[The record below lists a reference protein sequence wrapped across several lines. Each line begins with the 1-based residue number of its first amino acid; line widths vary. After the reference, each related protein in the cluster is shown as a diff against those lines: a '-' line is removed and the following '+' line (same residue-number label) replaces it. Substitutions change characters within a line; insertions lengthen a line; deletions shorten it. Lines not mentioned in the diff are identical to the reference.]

1 MKTLSSKHKQ
11 LKEYY
16 GRILGGAHDL
26 KTNTCRCNEESMPS
40 EIQAI
45 LKEIDREIAD
55 RFYGCGSPI
64 PPLLDGCTVL
74 DLGCGT
80 GRDVYIASK
89 LVGENG
95 YVIGVDMTDE
105 QLEVGRSRVES
116 MTKKFGYRRPN
127 VDFRKGYIEDL
138 NTLGIENESIDVVI
152 SNCAINL
159 SPTKSEVFKEIF
171 RVLKQ
176 GGELYF
182 SDIFAGRRVPEHL
195 SDDPVLHGECLGGA
209 MYLEDF
215 RRLLNKLGCPDYR
228 TLTKIR
234 VALDNPEIEKKIGM
248 VDFYSLTVR
257 AFKLDDLEDICE
269 DYGQIAVYKGTI
281 TGHPHYFDLDDHH
294 RFISNKPMLVCGNT
308 ASMLQHTRLRE
319 HFGVHGDR
327 AIHYGPFDC
336 APAAKKSEIPDDG
349 CSGGVCC

>member
-1 MKTLSSKHKQ
+1 MNTLSKKHKK
-11 LKEYY
+11 LKDYY
-16 GRILGGAHDL
+16 GLILEGAHDL
-26 KTNTCRCNEESMPS
+26 KTNTCRCNREAPS
-40 EIQAI
+40 EIKAI
-45 LKEIDREIAD
+45 LREIDHEIVNK
-55 RFYGCGSPI
+55 FYGCGSPI
-64 PPLLDGCTVL
+64 PSLLNGCTVL

-105 QLEVGRSRVES
+105 QLEVGKSHAES
-116 MTKKFGYRRPN
+116 MAKKFGYRSPN

-182 SDIFAGRRVPEHL
+182 SDIFAGRKVPEHL

-215 RRLLNKLGCPDYR
+215 RRILNKLGCPDYR
-228 TLTKIR
+228 TVTKSRID
-234 VALDNPEIEKKIGM
+234 LGNPEIEKKIGM
-248 VDFYSLTVR
+248 VDFYSMTVR
-257 AFKLDDLEDICE
+257 AFKLDDLEDACE

-281 TGHPHYFDLDDHH
+281 TGHPHYFNFDDHH
-294 RFISNKPMLVCGNT
+294 RFNSNKPMLVCGNT

-319 HFGVHGDR
+319 HFAVHGNR
-327 AIHYGPFDC
+327 AIHYGVFDC
-336 APAAKKSEIPDDG
+336 APAVNKLETPDG
-349 CSGGVCC
+349 RRSGGVCC